1 MEDLPGLHGAV
12 QWSDDAA
19 RNFWWN
25 LGANPGANPRALG
38 HDRGRSSRPAFSGF
52 DVPATGQGRRPF
64 HRYVPICR
72 PFCGIL
78 PGIRA
83 LFGALPAAKYRSP
96 FRGDRAARWGMPHCC
111 AVLRRCERGAAF
123 DQRPCR
129 FLNPAPGTDAPP
141 PRADTIFQT
150 SAFSGPKLAFGPC
163 RADPPSYMRL
173 TVAISRVIDR
183 WGFG

>member
-1 MEDLPGLHGAV
+1 MGPFSGPTM
-12 QWSDDAA
+12 Q
-19 RNFWWN
+19 
-25 LGANPGANPRALG
+25 LGISRGIFKPCG
-38 HDRGRSSRPAFSGF
+38 HDKGRPSRPAFSGF
-52 DVPATGQGRRPF
+52 DVPATGQGGRPF
-64 HRYVPICR
+64 HRCVPICR

-83 LFGALPAAKYRSP
+83 LFEALPAAKYRSP
-96 FRGDRAARWGMPHCC
+96 ISRRPGRSPIAAAGRSMGRMPHGC
-111 AVLRRCERGAAF
+111 AVLRRRERGAAF

-129 FLNPAPGTDAPP
+129 FLNAARGTDALP

>member
-1 MEDLPGLHGAV
+1 MQLGISSGILEPTLEPILEPCGTTGVVPVGPLLAV
-12 QWSDDAA
+12 LMSLQQGRVGVRSTVTFRYVGHFAGFCPVSGRFLGRFQRPNTAPPSAAAGPLDGEDAA
-19 RNFWWN
+19 SLHSAPAVRVKT
-25 LGANPGANPRALG
+25 AL
-38 HDRGRSSRPAFSGF
+38 
-52 DVPATGQGRRPF
+52 
-64 HRYVPICR
+64 
-72 PFCGIL
+72 
-78 PGIRA
+78 
-83 LFGALPAAKYRSP
+83 
-96 FRGDRAARWGMPHCC
+96 
-111 AVLRRCERGAAF
+111 

-129 FLNPAPGTDAPP
+129 FLNPTPGTDAPP

>member
-1 MEDLPGLHGAV
+1 MGPFSGPTM
-12 QWSDDAA
+12 Q
-19 RNFWWN
+19 
-25 LGANPGANPRALG
+25 LGISRGIFKPCG
-38 HDRGRSSRPAFSGF
+38 HDRGRSNRHAFSGF
-52 DVPATGQGRRPF
+52 DVPATGQGGRPF
-64 HRYVPICR
+64 HRYVPIWR
-72 PFCGIL
+72 PFCRIL

-83 LFGALPAAKYRSP
+83 LFEALPAAKYRSSP
-96 FRGDRAARWGMPHCC
+96 FRGGRGPSMGRTPYGCAALWRG
-111 AVLRRCERGAAF
+111 ERGAAF

-129 FLNPAPGTDAPP
+129 FLNAARGTDALP

-163 RADPPSYMRL
+163 GADPPSYMRL